1 MPIAPRSLLSLSVL
15 PPKKLK
21 IDCSDHLSA
30 FGDEPSLVASAVLV
44 LAIL

>member
-1 MPIAPRSLLSLSVL
+1 MAPKSLFNLKTL